1 MTATF
6 DSHLDYDPFPHL
18 YEFLCTGC
26 DSPTIQHLASA
37 HMDLPRPIC
46 PRCNRTVVPNLAF
59 FRECPGF
66 KSADCTIFPSAAHSM
81 IETAYISAK
90 NEVSMDKVTDYAD
103 KMRNHGWTHATE
115 RMGGDFCPILLV
127 QNRVLLGVQRLMA
140 AVEAN
145 FTLINVIA
153 EVD

>member
-1 MTATF
+1 
-6 DSHLDYDPFPHL
+6 
-18 YEFLCTGC
+18 
-26 DSPTIQHLASA
+26 
-37 HMDLPRPIC
+37 
-46 PRCNRTVVPNLAF
+46 
-59 FRECPGF
+59 
-66 KSADCTIFPSAAHSM
+66 M

-103 KMRNHGWTHATE
+103 KMRNHAWTHATE